1 MFYSMRSGIWAKT
14 GPHAFAA
21 RVEYKT
27 SLVAYEVDS
36 RKLTTPEFTNCGCLM
51 HVISEDLA
59 EWKDS
64 STIKA

>member
-27 SLVAYEVDS
+27 SLVGSVWFVGLLEPGHKS
-36 RKLTTPEFTNCGCLM
+36 KPGHRRPGLREPG
-51 HVISEDLA
+51 
-59 EWKDS
+59 
-64 STIKA
+64 

>member
-1 MFYSMRSGIWAKT
+1 MRSGIWAKT

-36 RKLTTPEFTNCGCLM
+36 RKLTTPEFTNYGCLM